1 MKRTIAFLTALL
13 LAVSCAFSACAQET
27 KSITFRGVPWGTAH
41 DEAIKQLQTDGV
53 SFDTYA
59 MGSQM
64 KTVEDI
70 IYDGIGFYNYDVS
83 FYHRIGYQSPK
94 FSVAGYSDAG
104 AIVYFV
110 YTPDDSGNFTA
121 EEKDAVF
128 FAAQYELDVNDVA
141 AVREDL
147 KAKLS
152 SLYGEPCNE
161 KKETLIF
168 ENTWITWKDEEG
180 NLVVLGTQEYQET
193 TRKVYIWYAWGEAN
207 QLLQQSNDALYAAAR
222 ADEAKSFGA
231 GNTEGL

>member
-1 MKRTIAFLTALL
+1 MKKTIAFLATLL

-27 KSITFRGVPWGTAH
+27 RPITFRGVPWGTAH
-41 DEAIKQLQTDGV
+41 DEAIKQLQMDGV

-59 MGSQM
+59 MGTKM
-64 KTVEDI
+64 KTIEDI
-70 IYDGIGFYNYDVS
+70 IYDGIGFYNYEAA
-83 FYHRIGYQSPK
+83 FYHRIDFQSPK
-94 FSVAGYSDAG
+94 FSVAGYSDADVL
-104 AIVYFV
+104 VYFV
-110 YTPDDSGNFTA
+110 YAPDNSGNFTA
-121 EEKDAVF
+121 EEKDSVF
-128 FAAQYELDVNDVA
+128 FAAKYELDVNDVA

-161 KKETLIF
+161 KEKTLIF
-168 ENTWITWKDEEG
+168 ENTWVTWEDEEG
-180 NLVVLGTQEYQET
+180 NLVVLGTREYQET